1 MKILR
6 KIVISLLPFAC
17 LIASAPAA
25 QAKDYK
31 ELTVLVPAES
41 IVKFIKPLLPYSIDM
56 GKNFSGRFWVESI
69 ENIKITQNGI
79 FFAAHI
85 NGKDIG
91 YSAKFGKQT
100 ASFKVGDVNL
110 RNKWNASLRFDKGQ
124 KKLFITPHIE
134 GPANKEDL
142 SQGDLLLDTLFEAL
156 SDVEYPVDTNQLKP
170 ITAELYDT
178 VLTIHMNISDVYAG
192 DNVLFIQFVP
202 TAEKKDPVSGH

>member
-1 MKILR
+1 MKKLQKFI
-6 KIVISLLPFAC
+6 ISLLPFVC
-17 LIASAPAA
+17 LIASTPAA

-56 GKNFSGRFWVESI
+56 GKNFSGAFSVESI
-69 ENIKITQNGI
+69 ENIKITKKGI
-79 FFAAHI
+79 SFAAHI
-85 NGKDIG
+85 NGKDIR
-91 YSAKFGKQT
+91 YSAKIGKQT
-100 ASFKVGDVNL
+100 ASFKVGDVDL
-110 RNKWNASLRFDKGQ
+110 RNKWNASLRFDKSR

-156 SDVEYPVDTNQLKP
+156 SDVEYPLDTNQLKP

-178 VLTIHMNISDVYAG
+178 VLSIHMNISDIYTG
-192 DNVLFIQFVP
+192 DNMLFVQFVP
-202 TAEKKDPVSGH
+202 TAEKKVPASGD